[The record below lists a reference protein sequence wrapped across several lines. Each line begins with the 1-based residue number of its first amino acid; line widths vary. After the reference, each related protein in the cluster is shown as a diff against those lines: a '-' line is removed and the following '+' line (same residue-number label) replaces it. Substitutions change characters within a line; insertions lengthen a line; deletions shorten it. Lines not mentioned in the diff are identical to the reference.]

1 MNYITIQAQCDS
13 SIADM
18 LIAELAEISFDS
30 FMETDDG
37 FQASVESDSFN
48 KEAAE
53 EIFGR
58 YKASHPGLQ
67 YEMQEVARVNWNEEW
82 EKNYDPIIVSDKCI
96 VRASFHKPDRD
107 YQYDIIINPKMSFGT
122 GHHET
127 TFLMLSAQMQVDHSQ
142 KRVLD
147 IGCGTGILAIM
158 AHKLGAKSVQAF
170 DIDDWSIENS
180 IENFQ
185 LNHCDHI
192 PCTQGTI
199 ANVPFPGKQDIILA
213 NINRNVLLDE
223 IPHYAELLDV
233 NGYLLLSGF
242 YKNDVAEITKT
253 AENFGLKKLREET
266 KKDWAMV
273 LCQK

>member
-1 MNYITIQAQCDS
+1 

-147 IGCGTGILAIM
+147 IGC
-158 AHKLGAKSVQAF
+158 
-170 DIDDWSIENS
+170 
-180 IENFQ
+180 
-185 LNHCDHI
+185 
-192 PCTQGTI
+192 
-199 ANVPFPGKQDIILA
+199 
-213 NINRNVLLDE
+213 
-223 IPHYAELLDV
+223 
-233 NGYLLLSGF
+233 
-242 YKNDVAEITKT
+242 
-253 AENFGLKKLREET
+253 
-266 KKDWAMV
+266 
-273 LCQK
+273 